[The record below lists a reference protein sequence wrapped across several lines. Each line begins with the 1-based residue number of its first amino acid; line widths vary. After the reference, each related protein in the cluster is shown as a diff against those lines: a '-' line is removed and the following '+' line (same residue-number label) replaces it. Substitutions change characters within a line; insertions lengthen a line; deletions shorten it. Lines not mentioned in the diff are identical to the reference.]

1 GVDNPD
7 DDGQG
12 DGTDEPSD
20 PGAPIDDVLAE
31 LLLAQPGVLDDPR
44 PRRGLRLTHGAVMRA
59 GAPDDLD
66 EVADLSS
73 EEIRWFTLARGF
85 LWTQE
90 ADRVSAVELE
100 RFLTLL
106 TLSPLVLE
114 RGADE
119 VERNS
124 ADAALLEAAR
134 RAAATP
140 VQRA

>member
-1 GVDNPD
+1 D
-7 DDGQG
+7 DPMPPLG
-12 DGTDEPSD
+12 
-20 PGAPIDDVLAE
+20 
-31 LLLAQPGVLDDPR
+31 LLLTAA
-44 PRRGLRLTHGAVMRA
+44 GLEVTHGAVMLA

-73 EEIRWFTLARGF
+73 EYIRWFTLARGF

-114 RGADE
+114 RVADE

-124 ADAALLEAAR
+124 ADAALLAAGARGGGGARARGAPPPR
-134 RAAATP
+134 RPRGA
-140 VQRA
+140 